1 MESLSKSR
9 IQGVWDPAH
18 STRVGIPPGGYQK
31 LSTRLRPLSTRL
43 CLHFT
48 SGCRHFTSGCRR
60 FHPDVLHPE
69 ICCHHSIRMFHIR
82 NSGRVT
88 LHILR
93 MFHIRQTYLDG
104 RIERFNFH
112 DQAYPDPP
120 TALARRVSQ
129 PILHSAA
136 VFSWSFPICATDIL
150 RYFGIFWDIFALDIC
165 CLNPQNL
172 LVTHQL

>member
-1 MESLSKSR
+1 MGSCTFHPGRNSIRL
-9 IQGVWDPAH
+9 
-18 STRVGIPPGGYQK
+18 PPLY
-31 LSTRLRPLSTRL
+31 TRLTPPF
-43 CLHFT
+43 HQAAAA
-48 SGCRHFTSGCRR
+48 
-60 FHPDVLHPE
+60 FHPDVSHPE

-82 NSGRVT
+82 NSGRVMF
-88 LHILR
+88 HILR
-93 MFHIRQTYLDG
+93 MFHIRQTYPDG
-104 RIERFNFH
+104 RRVRFNFH

-150 RYFGIFWDIFALDIC
+150 RYFGIFWDIFALDIR